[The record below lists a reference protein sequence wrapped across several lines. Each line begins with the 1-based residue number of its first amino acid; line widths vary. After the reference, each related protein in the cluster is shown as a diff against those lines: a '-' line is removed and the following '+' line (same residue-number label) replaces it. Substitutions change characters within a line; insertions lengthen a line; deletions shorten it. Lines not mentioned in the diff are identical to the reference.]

1 VFQKQLIPLKDF
13 VLQEV
18 KKSLIRL
25 PVRTWKGLI
34 KLPAALLPASILYSR
49 KSSSYP
55 FLKFHSMTRS
65 VFYFVCGTWL
75 FIDEVNGQYKKI
87 VEQELENKGEGE
99 EYLALYELAVDY
111 IDKDNGMALE
121 LIQKAEHAAMLSG
134 NSLGVVKTTR
144 TKGQIFVRSGRFDDL
159 ISTLQPVSFIAKRQK
174 ISK

>member
-1 VFQKQLIPLKDF
+1 
-13 VLQEV
+13 
-18 KKSLIRL
+18 
-25 PVRTWKGLI
+25 
-34 KLPAALLPASILYSR
+34 
-49 KSSSYP
+49 
-55 FLKFHSMTRS
+55 MTRS